1 LIGRGFETWKLWGR
15 ETEECRRPRARI
27 RGEEEE
33 EEDGERGDSFSHVTM
48 VALLLSLSL
57 ILLLLL
63 PRRLAMP
70 KRPYPGRSALP
81 GWI

>member
-1 LIGRGFETWKLWGR
+1 METLGG

-27 RGEEEE
+27 RGRGWGGE
-33 EEDGERGDSFSHVTM
+33 EEDGERADSFSHVTM
-48 VALLLSLSL
+48 VALLLSLLLS
-57 ILLLLL
+57 LLLLL